1 VLWHSAVAL
10 QANRFSTIMQLWRG
24 CAAASSI
31 TKETSMT
38 TQIDV
43 WSDFVCPFCF
53 LIGASLA
60 RLQQE
65 HDVAITWHAFELR
78 PRGSPPMPPEYRAR
92 IEAGQPRLM
101 AMARE
106 QYGLEINAGPF
117 GIDSRPAL
125 IGEQYAVAQGRG
137 GTYHDAVANAYWL
150 RAQSIDNREI
160 LADIADSVG
169 LGRAAF
175 LAALDAPEYNA
186 AVDAEIA
193 WARANEI
200 SGVPALVFDEKYL
213 VVGAQPYPVLE
224 QVLRQCEAEAASAG
238 SEH

>member
-1 VLWHSAVAL
+1 
-10 QANRFSTIMQLWRG
+10 
-24 CAAASSI
+24 
-31 TKETSMT
+31 MT

-53 LIGASLA
+53 LVAASLA
-60 RLQQE
+60 RLQQA

-92 IEAGQPRLM
+92 IEAGQPRLA

-106 QYGLEINAGPF
+106 QYGLEINSGPF

-125 IGEQYAVAQGRG
+125 IGEQYAVTQGRG
-137 GTYHDAVANAYWL
+137 NAYHDAVANAYWL
-150 RAQSIDNREI
+150 QAQSIDEREV
-160 LADIADSVG
+160 LADIAESVG
-169 LGRAAF
+169 LERAAF
-175 LAALDAPEYNA
+175 LSALDAPEYDQ

-200 SGVPALVFDEKYL
+200 SGVPALVFGEKYL
-213 VVGAQPYPVLE
+213 VMGAQPYPALE
-224 QVLRQCEAEAASAG
+224 QVLRQCVAEAVG
-238 SEH
+238 

>member
-1 VLWHSAVAL
+1 
-10 QANRFSTIMQLWRG
+10 
-24 CAAASSI
+24 
-31 TKETSMT
+31 MT
-38 TQIDV
+38 TRIDV

-53 LIGASLA
+53 LGAASLT
-60 RLQQE
+60 RLQQA

-92 IEAGQPRLM
+92 IEAGQPQLR

-106 QYGLEINAGPF
+106 QYGLVLNPGPF

-125 IGEQYAVAQGRG
+125 VGEYYAATQGRG
-137 GTYHDAVANAYWL
+137 NAYHAAVADAYWL
-150 RAQSIDNREI
+150 RAQLIDNREL
-160 LADIADSVG
+160 LADIAASVG
-169 LGRAAF
+169 LERAAF
-175 LAALDAPEYNA
+175 LAALDLSEYDQ

-193 WARANEI
+193 WAQENGI

-224 QVLRQCEAEAASAG
+224 QVLRQCQGEAAG
-238 SEH
+238 